1 MNKNTDSTKNNMI
14 YGEAA
19 VGTSKAVAN
28 KDVIFLDTLLSDM
41 NKNSLEVNAAIRGLI
56 DNMEKNVRMV

>member
-28 KDVIFLDTLLSDM
+28 KDVIFGYFAFRH
-41 NKNSLEVNAAIRGLI
+41 E
-56 DNMEKNVRMV
+56 